1 MDSKNRLSG
10 LTRHLV
16 PSAPLALLPS
26 LPNYMS
32 VLETVPTS
40 AEIRLA
46 PGGGPGKVTLLD
58 NRTGKKYEF
67 DVSEDG
73 TLRAAD
79 FKKVR
84 SGRRGVP
91 LNMIN
96 VIPNWR

>member
-1 MDSKNRLSG
+1 MRLKSSDMDSKNRLSV

-32 VLETVPTS
+32 VLETLPTS
-40 AEIRLA
+40 AEVRLA
-46 PGGGPGKVTLLD
+46 PGGGKGTVTLLD
-58 NRTGKKYEF
+58 NRTGRKYEF

-73 TLRAAD
+73 TLRASD

-84 SGRRGVP
+84 
-91 LNMIN
+91 L
-96 VIPNWR
+96 